1 MEKILAYLK
10 GIMGDSDGSPSS
22 KRFISVGCVFLVA
35 IAFCGSLFYGLKV
48 EDNVLNTV
56 MAIAIAGLGMTGA
69 EKFAS
74 KISDKVGKNKE

>member
-1 MEKILAYLK
+1 MGKILTYLE

-22 KRFISVGCVFLVA
+22 KRFISIGCVLLVA

-48 EDNVLNTV
+48 EDNVLNAV

-69 EKFAS
+69 EKFAN

>member
-1 MEKILAYLK
+1 MKKIINWVSGLFK
-10 GIMGDSDGSPSS
+10 DESGSPSS
-22 KRFISVGCVFLVA
+22 KRFISVSCVLLVA
-35 IAFCGSLFYGLKV
+35 IAFCGSLFYGLKI
-48 EDNVLNTV
+48 EDNVLNAV